1 MLWLRYGG
9 LSHNWKKDLTCLTF
23 LPEDAQQHTDRASG
37 DAEASSIL
45 HVVREAGACLGGA
58 AEGVDAFLGADWVAE
73 TIVVDVT
80 DVTFAAGTDA
90 AEVSTGLRI

>member
-1 MLWLRYGG
+1 M
-9 LSHNWKKDLTCLTF
+9 
-23 LPEDAQQHTDRASG
+23 
-37 DAEASSIL
+37 
-45 HVVREAGACLGGA
+45 VREAGASLGGA